1 MKIKTLS
8 YLINNA
14 FGNKNS
20 LKEYRAKKERD
31 GSNVS
36 YVKVWTNEEI
46 DKDVNKH
53 LTSIQNLK
61 DVLIDYVKL
70 RGHNNGGNDTVEM
83 RVVIIY
89 E

>member
-14 FGNKNS
+14 YGNKDS
-20 LKEYRAKKERD
+20 LKERRAKNAAERN
-31 GSNVS
+31 NVD
-36 YVKVWTNEEI
+36 YVKIWSNSEI

-53 LTSIQNLK
+53 LASIQNLK
-61 DVLIDYVKL
+61 DVRIDYVKL
-70 RGHNNGGNDTVEM
+70 SGHNNGGNDTVEM

>member
-20 LKEYRAKKERD
+20 LKEYRAKEENKH
-31 GSNVS
+31 NVN

-46 DKDVNKH
+46 DEDVNKH
-53 LTSIQNLK
+53 LESIQNLK
-61 DVLIDYVKL
+61 DVHIDYVKL
-70 RGHNNGGNDTVEM
+70 SGHNNGGNDTVEM

>member
-20 LKEYRAKKERD
+20 LKEYRAKVEKEH
-31 GSNVS
+31 NVN

-46 DKDVNKH
+46 DKDVNKR
-53 LTSIQNLK
+53 LESIQNLK
-61 DVLIDYVKL
+61 DVRIDYVKL
-70 RGHNNGGNDTVEM
+70 SGHNNGGNDTVEM

>member
-14 FGNKNS
+14 YGNKDS
-20 LKEYRAKKERD
+20 LKECRAKNAAERK
-31 GSNVS
+31 NVD
-36 YVKVWTNEEI
+36 YVKIWSNSEI
-46 DKDVNKH
+46 DKNVNKH
-53 LTSIQNLK
+53 LESIQNLK
-61 DVLIDYVKL
+61 EIRIDYVKL
-70 RGHNNGGNDTVEM
+70 SGHNNGGNDTVEM

>member
-20 LKEYRAKKERD
+20 LKERRTKNAAERK
-31 GSNVS
+31 NVD
-36 YVKVWTNEEI
+36 YVKIWSNSEI
-46 DKDVNKH
+46 DKNVNKH
-53 LTSIQNLK
+53 LESIQNLK
-61 DVLIDYVKL
+61 EIRIDYVKL
-70 RGHNNGGNDTVEM
+70 SGHNNGGDDTVEM

>member
-20 LKEYRAKKERD
+20 LKEYRANEENKH
-31 GSNVS
+31 NVN

-46 DKDVNKH
+46 DKDVNER
-53 LTSIQNLK
+53 LESIQNLK
-61 DVLIDYVKL
+61 DVRIDYVKL
-70 RGHNNGGNDTVEM
+70 SGHNNGGNDTVEM

>member
-31 GSNVS
+31 GSNVG

-61 DVLIDYVKL
+61 DIRIDYVKL
-70 RGHNNGGNDTVEM
+70 SGHNNGGNDTVEM

>member
-20 LKEYRAKKERD
+20 LKEYRAKEENKH
-31 GSNVS
+31 NVN

-46 DKDVNKH
+46 DEDVNKH
-53 LTSIQNLK
+53 LESIQNLK
-61 DVLIDYVKL
+61 DVRIDYVKL
-70 RGHNNGGNDTVEM
+70 SGHNNGGNDTVEM

>member
-20 LKEYRAKKERD
+20 LKEYRAKEENKY
-31 GSNVS
+31 NVN

-46 DKDVNKH
+46 DKDVNKR
-53 LTSIQNLK
+53 LESIQNLK
-61 DVLIDYVKL
+61 DVRIDYVKL
-70 RGHNNGGNDTVEM
+70 SGHNNGGNDTVEM